1 METREL
7 TMRDEIAYKNYKNS
21 WKEKMVPTSS
31 FTNQTFPDFVQKL
44 KDDKVNKN
52 GKFVPAETLFLFAND
67 VIVGSVQIRYDL
79 TENLMIEGGHIGYG
93 VSPDFRGLGY
103 GNKLLELGLKK
114 LREKGIRQAV
124 LTCNSSNEN
133 SKKIILKNHGVLD
146 ASYTIEDQVKERY
159 LINITS

>member
-1 METREL
+1 MQLREL

-44 KDDKVNKN
+44 KDDKVNKD

-67 VIVGSVQIRYDL
+67 VIVGGVQIRYDL

>member
-1 METREL
+1 
-7 TMRDEIAYKNYKNS
+7 
-21 WKEKMVPTSS
+21 
-31 FTNQTFPDFVQKL
+31 
-44 KDDKVNKN
+44 
-52 GKFVPAETLFLFAND
+52 
-67 VIVGSVQIRYDL
+67 
-79 TENLMIEGGHIGYG
+79 MIEGGHIGYG

-103 GNKLLELGLKK
+103 GNKLLELGLEK

-146 ASYTIEDQVKERY
+146 VRYIVEDKMKERY

>member
-1 METREL
+1 MQLRKL

-44 KDDKVNKN
+44 KKDKLNKD

-67 VIVGSVQIRYDL
+67 VIVGGVQIRYDL
-79 TENLMIEGGHIGYG
+79 TKNLMIEGGHIGYG

-103 GNKLLELGLKK
+103 GNQLLGLGLEK

-146 ASYTIEDQVKERY
+146 ARYTIEDQVKERY

>member
-1 METREL
+1 LMQLREL

-44 KDDKVNKN
+44 KDDKVNKD
-52 GKFVPAETLFLFAND
+52 GKLVPAETLFLFAND
-67 VIVGSVQIRYDL
+67 VIVGGVQIRYDL

-114 LREKGIRQAV
+114 LREKGIHQAV

-146 ASYTIEDQVKERY
+146 ARYTVEDKMKERY
-159 LINITS
+159 LINLR

>member
-1 METREL
+1 MQLREL
-7 TMRDEIAYKNYKNS
+7 TIRDEIAYNNYKNS

-44 KDDKVNKN
+44 KDDKVNKD
-52 GKFVPAETLFLFAND
+52 GKFVPAETLFLFSND

-103 GNKLLELGLKK
+103 GNKLLELGLEK

-124 LTCNSSNEN
+124 LTCNSFNKN

-146 ASYTIEDQVKERY
+146 VRYIVEDKMKERY